1 MLTTTETLLKGL
13 AAGNESRWA
22 RFYRDYAPFLENALL
37 KKHPSLS
44 HADAEEIISE
54 TMIDI
59 AKMMPTYQYDKEK
72 KGAFHSLLA
81 KMAQNKAIDRFRR
94 DERYAAKLEKFAQEP
109 IVISDD
115 DWQHE
120 TFNMALRRVFA
131 DPTIRESSK
140 IAFRRVVQQGEDV
153 TTVARDLDLEPN
165 AIYQIRNR
173 MKERLQEEVRK
184 IQEFLPDGL

>member
-1 MLTTTETLLKGL
+1 M
-13 AAGNESRWA
+13 
-22 RFYRDYAPFLENALL
+22 
-37 KKHPSLS
+37 S

-59 AKMMPTYQYDKEK
+59 AKMMPTYHYDKEK

-94 DERYAAKLEKFAQEP
+94 DERYAAKLEKFAQAP

-115 DWQHE
+115 DWQRE
-120 TFNMALRRVFA
+120 TFNMALRRVFT

-140 IAFRRVVQQGEDV
+140 IAFRRVVQPGQG
-153 TTVARDLDLEPN
+153 N
-165 AIYQIRNR
+165 AQ
-173 MKERLQEEVRK
+173 M
-184 IQEFLPDGL
+184 P

>member
-13 AAGNESRWA
+13 AAGSESRWA
-22 RFYRDYAPFLENALL
+22 RFYRDYAPFLESVVLN
-37 KKHPSLS
+37 KCPFLS
-44 HADAEEIISE
+44 HADAEEIVSE

-81 KMAQNKAIDRFRR
+81 KIAQNKAIDRFRR
-94 DERYAAKLEKFAQEP
+94 DERYAAALEKFVQEP

-115 DWQHE
+115 DWQRE
-120 TFNMALRRVFA
+120 TFDMALRRVFA

-140 IAFRRVVQQGEDV
+140 VAFRRVVQQGEDV
-153 TTVARDLDLEPN
+153 TAVARDLGLEAN
-165 AIYQIRNR
+165 AIYQIKSR
-173 MKERLQEEVRK
+173 MKEQLQEEVRK
-184 IQEFLPDGL
+184 IQESLPDGL

>member
-13 AAGNESRWA
+13 AEGNENRWA
-22 RFYRDYAPFLENALL
+22 RFYRDYAPFLENVVLNKCPFLA
-37 KKHPSLS
+37 

-59 AKMMPTYQYDKEK
+59 AKMMPTYRYDKEK
-72 KGAFHSLLA
+72 KGAFHSFLA
-81 KMAQNKAIDRFRR
+81 KIAQNKTIDRIRK
-94 DERYAAKLEKFAQEP
+94 DERYTARLEKYAAEP

-115 DWQHE
+115 DWQRE
-120 TFNMALRRVFA
+120 TFDMALRRVFA

-140 IAFRRVVQQGEDV
+140 VAFRRVVQQGEDV
-153 TTVARDLDLEPN
+153 TAVARDLGLEAN
-165 AIYQIRNR
+165 AIYQIKSR

-184 IQEFLPDGL
+184 IQESDPDGL

>member
-13 AAGNESRWA
+13 AAGNESRWT
-22 RFYRDYAPFLENALL
+22 RFYRDYAPFLENFLVD
-37 KKHPSLS
+37 KYPSLS

-59 AKMMPTYQYDKEK
+59 AKMMPTYHYDREK

-94 DERYAAKLEKFAQEP
+94 DERYAAKLERFAAEP
-109 IVISDD
+109 MVISDD
-115 DWQHE
+115 DWQRE

-140 IAFRRVVQQGEDV
+140 IAFRRVVQQGDDV
-153 TTVARDLDLEPN
+153 ATVARELGLAPN
-165 AIYQIRNR
+165 AIYQIKNR

-184 IQEFLPDGL
+184 IQESLPDGR

>member
-22 RFYRDYAPFLENALL
+22 RFYRDYAPFLESVVL
-37 KKHPSLS
+37 KKYPSIS
-44 HADAEEIISE
+44 HADAEDIISE

-81 KMAQNKAIDRFRR
+81 KIAQNKAIDRFRK
-94 DERYAAKLEKFAQEP
+94 DERYAARLKEFAQEP

-115 DWQHE
+115 DWQRE

-140 IAFRRVVQQGEDV
+140 IAFRRVAQQGEDV
-153 TTVARDLDLEPN
+153 TTVAADLGLEPN
-165 AIYQIRNR
+165 AIYQIKNR
-173 MKERLQEEVRK
+173 MKERLQVEVRK
-184 IQEFLPDGL
+184 IQESLPDGL

>member
-22 RFYRDYAPFLENALL
+22 RFYRDYAPFLESVIL
-37 KKHPSLS
+37 KKYPSTS

-54 TMIDI
+54 TMIDV
-59 AKMMPTYQYDKEK
+59 AKMMPSYHYDKAQ

-81 KMAQNKAIDRFRR
+81 KMAQNKAIDRFRN
-94 DERYAAKLEKFAQEP
+94 DERYAAKLERFAAEP
-109 IVISDD
+109 IMISDD

-140 IAFRRVVQQGEDV
+140 IALRRVVQQGEDV
-153 TTVARDLDLEPN
+153 ATVALDLGLEPN

-184 IQEFLPDGL
+184 IQESLPDGL